1 VLVPQ
6 RDLLRLRKAG
16 TEESELKLVPP
27 AVSGPLT
34 DEVAYLAAVVRG
46 ETRPEG
52 LSSLEVNLIVT
63 EILDAA
69 RQSAQTGK
77 RINLRPSPS
86 W

>member
-1 VLVPQ
+1 VPQ
-6 RDLLRLRKAG
+6 RDLLRVRKAG
-16 TEESELKLVPP
+16 AEEGELKLLPPP
-27 AVSGPLT
+27 APSPLT
-34 DEVAYLAAVVRG
+34 DEISCLAAIVRG
-46 ETRPEG
+46 EVRPSG

-77 RINLRPSPS
+77 RIDLPTSPP